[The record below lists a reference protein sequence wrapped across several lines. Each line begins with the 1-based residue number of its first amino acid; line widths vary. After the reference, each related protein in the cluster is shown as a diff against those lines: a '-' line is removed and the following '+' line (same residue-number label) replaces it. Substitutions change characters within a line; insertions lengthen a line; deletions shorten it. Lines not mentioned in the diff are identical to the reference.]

1 MQKLINS
8 CGVLNCDGKYKGHG
22 LCRLHLERFKAT
34 GSTDAPVKKFCSVD
48 GCESKHAGNGFCSK
62 HLKRFQKHG
71 HTDGVLPRDC
81 ISCGIKFTPPNKQ
94 PHAKA
99 CSVKCRNNFEYAK
112 RKAAEPSKACQGCG
126 TLFNP
131 LLPTTVFC
139 SRECGAAHTVEVRTK
154 EKLCVDCGKSFIT
167 SGRHSTCTECSH
179 ERMLVRVRAR
189 NKVRRYLRRGADG
202 PTHTAGDWASLLA
215 RHNGMCAYCGK
226 NKAEHRDHVT
236 PIAKG
241 GTDSIGNILPAC
253 APCNLSKGSSL
264 LIEWKNRINND
275 RRKKAKT
282 DSAPINRR

>member
-1 MQKLINS
+1 MQKPL
-8 CGVLNCDGKYKGHG
+8 
-22 LCRLHLERFKAT
+22 
-34 GSTDAPVKKFCSVD
+34 KKSCSVAECD
-48 GCESKHAGNGFCSK
+48 AKHYGKGFCLK
-62 HLKRFQKHG
+62 HLKRIQKTG
-71 HTDGVLPRDC
+71 TTNGAQPRPC
-81 ISCGIKFTPPNKQ
+81 ISCGKEFTPPNKQ

-99 CSVKCRNNFEYAK
+99 CSVKCRNNFEYSK
-112 RKAAEPSKACQGCG
+112 RKATEPSKACQGCG

-131 LLPTTVFC
+131 LLPITKFC
-139 SRECGAAHTVEVRTK
+139 SRECGAAHTVKARTK
-154 EKLCVDCGKSFIT
+154 EKTCCDCGVLFTT
-167 SGRHSTCTECSH
+167 SGSKPICVECSYK
-179 ERMLVRVRAR
+179 RRLLRVHAR

-202 PTHTAGDWASLLA
+202 PTHTAGDWAGLLA
-215 RHNGMCAYCGK
+215 RHSGMCAYCGK

-282 DSAPINRR
+282 DSAPINNR